1 MTRNLKQPFLP
12 IPPSQYQQQYFDTLI
27 RNFAVYL
34 DQIQQPGEGRGTGL
48 VLTNLQTN
56 DLGLEVG
63 ELFNWDGYIKIT
75 QANVVHLSS
84 NVATTAV
91 GTVTVTIS

>member
-1 MTRNLKQPFLP
+1 MTRNLNLPFFP
-12 IPPSQYQQQYFDTLI
+12 VPPNEYNQQYFDTLI

-34 DQIQQPGEGRGTGL
+34 DQIQQPGEGRSTQL

-63 ELFNWDGYIKIT
+63 GLFNHGGFVKIAE
-75 QANVVHLSS
+75 ANTPHVGT
-84 NVATTAV
+84 NVGTTAV
-91 GTVTVTIS
+91 GSVTVTTT

>member
-1 MTRNLKQPFLP
+1 MTRNLNLPFFP
-12 IPPSQYQQQYFDTLI
+12 VPPNEYNQQYFDTLI
-27 RNFAVYL
+27 RNFAVDL
-34 DQIQQPGEGRGTGL
+34 DQIQQPGEGRSTQL

-63 ELFNWDGYIKIT
+63 ALFNWDGYVKIT
-75 QANVVHLSS
+75 QANALHLGT
-84 NVATTAV
+84 NVATSAV